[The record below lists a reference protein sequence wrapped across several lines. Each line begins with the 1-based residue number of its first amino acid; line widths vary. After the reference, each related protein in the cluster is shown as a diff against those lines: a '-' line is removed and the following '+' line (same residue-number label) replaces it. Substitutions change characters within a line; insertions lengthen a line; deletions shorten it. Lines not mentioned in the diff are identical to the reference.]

1 MEVMNFNNKKILIL
15 VVCIAIVV
23 AVPFFFHLKHGIS
36 PNDTEALILPVEH
49 VEGQQNSIQSVDKQD
64 TILNDYFNSLYQS
77 QRSDIENRYKQGSIS
92 QKEMNKELIAV
103 ENNNNVTVRTL
114 DKLAEIKTQFATG
127 NITKEDFL
135 TEITSLKDI
144 NSDLK
149 TEIHAVLNGY

>member
-36 PNDTEALILPVEH
+36 PNDNESLILPVEH
-49 VEGQQNSIQSVDKQD
+49 VEDQQNSIQSVDKQD
-64 TILNDYFNSLYQS
+64 TLLNDYFNSLYQS
-77 QRSDIENRYKQGSIS
+77 QRSDIENKYKQGSIS

-114 DKLAEIKTQFATG
+114 DELAEIKTQFATG

-135 TEITSLKDI
+135 TQIASLKDI